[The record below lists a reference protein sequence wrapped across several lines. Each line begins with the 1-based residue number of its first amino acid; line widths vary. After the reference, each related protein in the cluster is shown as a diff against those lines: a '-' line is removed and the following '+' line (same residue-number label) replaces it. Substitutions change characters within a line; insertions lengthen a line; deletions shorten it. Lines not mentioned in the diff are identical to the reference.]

1 MEQPTERSAETAAPA
16 PSAASVGT
24 LLDIHDV
31 SRSFGGVLAV
41 DRASAGF
48 VQGQITGIIGPNGA
62 GKSTLLNLVA
72 GSIRHD
78 SGEIRFDGQEI
89 GSWPAYRRARAGLGR
104 TFQLS
109 SEFKRLSVMEN
120 LLCGTR
126 VARGETLRG
135 AVLGRRWW
143 GGPQR
148 AAAERAMEILTGF
161 GLATKA
167 DELAGSLSG
176 GERRLVEIGRALMGE
191 PRLLLLDEP
200 LAGVHPRNVGRII
213 TALRSLRESG
223 VTVVTCL
230 HEPDA
235 VERVCDTVVVMSQ
248 GSVIATGTFEDVRAN
263 NEVLGAYLGS

>member
-1 MEQPTERSAETAAPA
+1 
-16 PSAASVGT
+16 
-24 LLDIHDV
+24 V

-167 DELAGSLSG
+167 DELAGSLI
-176 GERRLVEIGRALMGE
+176 RGE